1 MRRKNQDVSVV
12 IILCTVLLSI
22 LCLMLSGCSPTSEYD
37 DYVKNINEFQFIPG
51 VLEAFKIFAQK
62 FGRVII
68 VSNQQGVGKGLMT
81 MSDVEHVHDYML
93 QEIAS
98 QKGRVDKIYVCPQLK
113 SDPDNFRKPS
123 PRMAYMAQH
132 DFPEIDLEKSI
143 MVGDMNSD
151 LEFGKNC
158 GMYTVLVGNE
168 PVKIKPDAK
177 YNSLFVFAKILK

>member
-1 MRRKNQDVSVV
+1 MTLQDV
-12 IILCTVLLSI
+12 
-22 LCLMLSGCSPTSEYD
+22 
-37 DYVKNINEFQFIPG
+37 EFVHDFMTKEI
-51 VLEAFKIFAQK
+51 EK
-62 FGRVII
+62 
-68 VSNQQGVGKGLMT
+68 QQGR
-81 MSDVEHVHDYML
+81 
-93 QEIAS
+93 I
-98 QKGRVDKIYVCPQLK
+98 DKIYVCPQLK

-123 PRMAYMAQH
+123 PRMAYMAQY

-177 YNSLFVFAKILK
+177 YGTLFDFAKILK